1 MTGLRDRKKQ
11 EVRHRII
18 AAAAGLFTESGLD
31 ATTMEDIAAAADVS
45 VATVYNYFGSK
56 SALLIA
62 GAEDDTAAMVAAGE
76 AVLANPGPSVV
87 KATQRL
93 NRIYADGLLAWDPK
107 FLRELLGAA
116 FERRGGRELTVELAA
131 LDEQLLGQMMALLAH
146 FADDLSPGVQP
157 HEAAMQVFSGFVLQL
172 FMFISLDDLSP
183 ADVQAQIDR
192 QIELA
197 FTGLAPQTDKKA
209 KTK

>member
-1 MTGLRDRKKQ
+1 MAGLRDRKKQ

-31 ATTMEDIAAAADVS
+31 ATTMEDIAAEADVS

-62 GAEDDTAAMVAAGE
+62 GVEDDTAAMIAVGE

-107 FLRELLGAA
+107 LLRELLGAA

-146 FADDLSPGVQP
+146 FADDLRPGVQP

-172 FMFISLDDLSP
+172 FMFISLDNLSP
-183 ADVQAQIDR
+183 SDIQAQIDR

>member
-11 EVRHRII
+11 EVRRRII
-18 AAAAGLFTESGLD
+18 AAAADLFTTPGLD

-62 GAEDDTAAMVAAGE
+62 GVEDDTAAMITAGQ
-76 AVLANPGPSVV
+76 AILAEPGRDVV
-87 KATQRL
+87 KAMQRL
-93 NRIYADGLLAWDPK
+93 NRVYADDLLAWDPRL
-107 FLRELLGAA
+107 LRELLVAA
-116 FERRGGRELTVELAA
+116 FERRGGQELTVELAA
-131 LDEQLLGQMMALLAH
+131 LDEQLLVQMTTLLSH
-146 FADDLSPGVQP
+146 FANDLHPGVQP
-157 HEAAMQVFSGFVLQL
+157 HEAAMQVYSGFVLQL
-172 FMFISLDDLSP
+172 FMFISLEDITP
-183 ADVQAQIDR
+183 ADIRDQIER

-197 FTGLAPQTDKKA
+197 FTGLAPQANKKE